1 MSAPGRRVA
10 TGRLRVDAG
19 RAVAKLREYQ
29 LLERRLWIL
38 EALRGAVGAGATAI
52 TVDNDADDVWVGWEG
67 EPPSEDELG
76 ALLDELVSPA
86 VDPKRRWARLL
97 ATAVNT
103 ALGEGT
109 RFVDVWRIMD
119 GEAVGFRYA
128 PALLQERDEDD
139 QALRPM
145 RLDDEQ
151 PLAPRLPTRG
161 VVVQVR
167 RRFGTQVMGRWLTG
181 AAPPELMLLHE
192 VRAPQRS
199 RVPLSVRGEAIVR
212 DRDVLVSVELG
223 ERAQMVLLKPTSG
236 VRPFLCQWLELGVPL
251 SMTMPWLDDTLKGAV
266 PATLIY
272 DSDRLPTNAARSEV
286 RLDEA
291 GLDHVVKRAT
301 SKGIDELVSATV
313 DAFREATKAG
323 DEARA
328 EAIRG
333 AILSW
338 IGAHCG
344 GVDWRKGLGA
354 VPSYLNPFRKLEL
367 VRNAVG
373 QWKRLGAIEA
383 GPVLRSDEPEEPD
396 LEPWLR
402 RVLWAPPGDP
412 TRFLFAGQNPPHP
425 RRQLRDANR
434 ALAAKRRWMEH
445 DQREPIVENAPG
457 QWLSVRFGPGENR
470 GRSALPLKRFHSRLR
485 GEVCLLDPQSVAP
498 SQEGI
503 GTVTLLLDG
512 RPLGRARFLSP
523 IPYVA
528 VVESDHLSPTG
539 DYRDCEPNKAFE
551 DALAAAQAYALRG
564 AELLLGL
571 VQNDERDLP
580 DSARL
585 RESLQ
590 PGPRMP
596 ELRGAVHAAVKF
608 LNLSSKQVVSQ
619 LRGPFRDAAVFELHE
634 DDEVTKASLRD
645 LSERFETEEAVVQSA
660 STDLLPAGRP
670 VVFDP
675 TAAKLLKL
683 RFPRKPVIHY
693 DASLAGRRPRMDDR
707 TISSAIWRPD
717 YPMLEIDLGDVR
729 GAIAWSGLG
738 PHGNSVLHR
747 MHRGVRIDQLTFEA
761 AFEQCKVAMDDDRIV
776 PTPGWDGVALQPDLE
791 EQLGRF
797 EQAIC
802 RAVVDALNGEEVGG
816 LRVRGDIRKLTHVHE
831 AILRAATHPDALDPI
846 RTETLRGLPLVP
858 TVGGKKLSVDEL
870 AFRHEVAWVERHESH
885 LKGTPA
891 DLIIADQRQAETLAA
906 LTGKAERHA
915 ERELDQARRN
925 YRRHVNL
932 ELHRRQPERSV
943 PAPSPTGAPVRG
955 KHILEGVAE
964 IGAGGFSKTRIDV
977 RLEGRAFTRLEAD
990 GPPID
995 AIVEVEMDAAS
1006 PELDGLRDGV
1016 AEKLMKRVH
1025 RASGAMLEGVAAHS
1039 PRALHDH
1046 HAWMSL
1052 LEYWLGEHFLEQSSS
1067 TRRTRAALVAAEAY
1081 PATQGGFTSIEAAS
1095 SDKQVRVSDA
1105 LGEWLGPS
1113 EGESPHHLDSPAL
1126 AIGETHRELV
1136 EFLAIGKRVYDVT
1149 RSMRRLQDTRRIEQ
1163 GLVQRPVLRQ
1173 VPATLKATLEE
1184 VGGSSRRRWMIGEIG
1199 LRPGK
1204 EASLLVYAGGRLIR
1218 SIPLDLEGTVT
1229 IALEAS
1235 DLADPDAKVPSSL
1248 RSHMDGLVRRLFRQ
1262 KILPQLAALPRWV
1275 DSAVRRVWLLHE
1287 MLKTNEVEDLPL
1299 FETTAG
1305 MRVSLTEIREQAE
1318 RFDQVWVTTATAFL
1332 DRTRVPHDPERLA
1345 LRLSPE
1351 EMSALGRL
1359 VPVTDGEAELKLD
1372 EELRQNLQKPH
1383 ATSLD
1388 LPASLAPMLLA
1399 SAPIE
1404 DEHIEGSVGLLH
1416 GSATRDSATVHVFRG
1431 RVPLGE
1437 VPDGSGWPFVARID
1451 DPRLTPDR
1459 VHGAPV
1465 GDGAWERVSKALRAE
1480 REALWKALIPEPPDD
1495 ALASVA
1501 VKRNPNWGSVRG
1513 RLWLANPRHSGT
1525 VQVAFGKVAQ
1535 PLTPKVRGES
1545 IPVRG
1550 HLWVAH
1556 REGEKYQQL
1565 QLVMAEIFQRLCRR
1579 IESEASPKNPDLFA
1593 VLLRAELVAAFECRD
1608 AIRNRALPGLGGVS
1622 IGQLVEAQVQGLSA
1636 VRDLLPSDCADAPRV
1651 IRSVLGQSFPS
1662 WVLRGRR
1669 KAKPVERPKREEK
1682 PSSSVTRTIKKRTK
1696 KEREKP
1702 KRKAHPLDFLAAGLG
1717 KALREA
1723 GLPTKVVVAPRRK
1736 KHLVRYDRTQE
1747 ALVLSGA
1754 HPQLVALQ
1762 AERVARGPNADRG
1775 MRLLIAHAVG
1785 VLDRALTA
1793 VTAAS
1798 QHSVTKALLGQS
1810 PRR

>member
-67 EPPSEDELG
+67 EPPPEDELG

-109 RFVDVWRIMD
+109 RFVDVWRVAD
-119 GEAVGFRYA
+119 GDAVGFRYA
-128 PALLQERDEDD
+128 PALLRERDEDD

-151 PLAPRLPTRG
+151 PMAPRLPERG
-161 VVVQVR
+161 VVLQVR

-199 RVPLSVRGEAIVR
+199 RVPISIRGEAIDR
-212 DRDVLVSVELG
+212 DRDVLVSIDLG
-223 ERAQMVLLKPTSG
+223 ERARMVVLKPTSG

-313 DAFREATKAG
+313 EAYRAAERAG
-323 DEARA
+323 DEGRV
-328 EAIRG
+328 EALRG

-344 GVDWRKGLGA
+344 GVDWRNELGA
-354 VPSYLNPFRKLEL
+354 LPNYLAPFRKLEL

-373 QWKRLGAIEA
+373 QWKRLGAIEP

-402 RVLWAPPGDP
+402 RVLWSPPGDP

-445 DQREPIVENAPG
+445 DQREPIVEDAPG
-457 QWLSVRFGPGENR
+457 QWLSVRFGGDENR
-470 GRSALPLKRFHSRLR
+470 GRSALPLKRLHRRLR

-498 SQEGI
+498 SHEGI

-523 IPYVA
+523 VPYVA
-528 VVESDHLSPTG
+528 VVESDGLKPTG

-551 DALAAAQAYALRG
+551 DALAAAQMIALRG
-564 AELLLGL
+564 SELLLGL
-571 VQNDERDLP
+571 VQNDERELP
-580 DSARL
+580 SSARL
-585 RESLQ
+585 RDPLE
-590 PGPRMP
+590 PGPRLP
-596 ELRGAVHAAVKF
+596 ELRGAIHAAVKF
-608 LNLSSKQVVSQ
+608 LNLSAKQVVSQ
-619 LRGPFRDAAVFELHE
+619 LRGPFRDAAVFEIHE
-634 DDEVTKASLRD
+634 DDEVRKASLRG

-660 STDLLPAGRP
+660 SPEALPAGRP

-683 RFPRKPVIHY
+683 RFPRKPVIQY
-693 DASLAGRRPRMDDR
+693 DASLAGRRPRMDER

-717 YPMLEIDLGDVR
+717 YPMLEVDLGDVR

-738 PHGNSVLHR
+738 PHSSSVLYR

-761 AFEQCKVAMDDDRIV
+761 AFEHCKVAMDDDRIV

-816 LRVRGDIRKLTHVHE
+816 LRVRGDIRKLTHVHD
-831 AILRAATHPDALDPI
+831 AILRAATHAEALDPT
-846 RTETLRGLPLVP
+846 RDQTLRGLPLIP
-858 TVGGKKLSVDEL
+858 TVGGHKLSVDEL
-870 AFRHEVAWVERHESH
+870 SVRNEVAWVERHESH
-885 LKGTPA
+885 LKGVPP
-891 DLIIADQRQAETLAA
+891 DLVIADRRQAETLAE
-906 LTGKAERHA
+906 LTGKSARHA
-915 ERELDQARRN
+915 ERELNEARRN
-925 YRRHVNL
+925 YRRMVNL

-943 PAPSPTGAPVRG
+943 PAPSPTGAGVRG

-964 IGAGGFSKTRIDV
+964 IGSGGIAKTRIDV
-977 RLEGRAFTRLEAD
+977 RIERRAFTRLEAD

-995 AIVEVEMDAAS
+995 AVVEVELDAAT
-1006 PELDGLRDGV
+1006 PELDGLREGV
-1016 AEKLMKRVH
+1016 AEALVKRVH
-1025 RASGAMLEGVAAHS
+1025 RASGAMLEGIAAHA
-1039 PRALHDH
+1039 PRSLHDH
-1046 HAWMSL
+1046 HAWTSL
-1052 LEYWLGEHFLEQSSS
+1052 LEHWLGEHFLEQSK
-1067 TRRTRAALVAAEAY
+1067 TIRRTRTALLEAEAY

-1105 LGEWLGPS
+1105 LGEWLGPAK
-1113 EGESPHHLDSPAL
+1113 GESPHYLDSPAL
-1126 AIGETHRELV
+1126 AIGESHRELV

-1163 GLVQRPVLRQ
+1163 GLVQRPVLHQ
-1173 VPATLKATLEE
+1173 IPGSLKATVEE
-1184 VGGSSRRRWMIGEIG
+1184 LSGSSRRRWMIGEIG

-1204 EASLLVYAGGRLIR
+1204 GAILVVFAGGRQTR
-1218 SIPLDLEGTVT
+1218 TIPLDLEGTVA

-1235 DLADPDAKVPSSL
+1235 DLADEDAKVPSSL
-1248 RSHMDGLVRRLFRQ
+1248 QGHLEGLVRRLFRQ
-1262 KILPQLAALPRWV
+1262 KILPSLETLPRWV
-1275 DSAVRRVWLLHE
+1275 DSAVRRAWLVHDV
-1287 MLKTNEVEDLPL
+1287 LKVKEVEELPL

-1305 MRVSLTEIREQAE
+1305 MRVSLKEVRAQAK
-1318 RFDQVWVTTATAFL
+1318 RFGEVWVTTATAFL
-1332 DRTRVPHDPERLA
+1332 ERTRVPHDADRFA
-1345 LRLSPE
+1345 LRLTPE
-1351 EMSALGRL
+1351 EMAALARFA
-1359 VPVTDGEAELKLD
+1359 PVVDGEAELKLD
-1372 EELRQNLQKPH
+1372 EQLRQNLQKPL
-1383 ATSLD
+1383 ATSLE
-1388 LPASLAPMLLA
+1388 LPAALAPMLLA
-1399 SAPIE
+1399 SRPIE
-1404 DEHIEGSVGLLH
+1404 DGRIEGTVGLLH
-1416 GSATRDSATVHVFRG
+1416 GSAPADSATIEVFRG

-1437 VPDGSGWPFVARID
+1437 VPDSSGWPFVARID
-1451 DPRLTPDR
+1451 DVNLTPDR

-1465 GDGAWERVSKALRAE
+1465 GDGAWERVSKALKAE
-1480 REALWKALIPEPPDD
+1480 REALWKALVPDAPDD
-1495 ALASVA
+1495 ALASAA
-1501 VKRNPNWGSVRG
+1501 VSRNPSWGSVRG

-1535 PLTPKVRGES
+1535 PLTPKVRGEA

-1556 REGEKYQQL
+1556 REGEKYVQTQL
-1565 QLVMAEIFQRLCRR
+1565 AIAEVFQRLCRR
-1579 IESEASPKNPDLFA
+1579 IESEASTKNPDVFA
-1593 VLLRAELVAAFECRD
+1593 VLLRAGLVGAFECRD
-1608 AIRNRALPGLGGVS
+1608 EVGRRALPGLGGVS
-1622 IGQLVEAQVQGLSA
+1622 ISELVVAQAQGLSA
-1636 VRDLLPSDCADAPRV
+1636 VRECLPTDCGDAPRV

-1662 WVLRGRR
+1662 WVLGGRR
-1669 KAKPVERPKREEK
+1669 KAKPVERPKREKK
-1682 PSSSVTRTIKKRTK
+1682 PSSSVTRTLKKRKK
-1696 KEREKP
+1696 KEPAKP
-1702 KRKAHPLDFLAAGLG
+1702 KRKPHPLDFLAGALG

-1723 GLPTKVVVAPRRK
+1723 GLPTKVMVAPRRK
-1736 KHLVRYDRTQE
+1736 RHLVRYDRERE

-1793 VTAAS
+1793 VTAAT